1 MEAALKLASWNR
13 WDADDWN
20 LHFAANP
27 KRERIHMAQARK
39 LNKDSY
45 LETKQDMS
53 SNRRSLGAGS
63 VISCTCILQDGTLEN
78 ALVDIFMCQPQRQN
92 DDVWETG
99 ANM

>member
-1 MEAALKLASWNR
+1 MLTIGTCILQPIPNGKEFTWPRRESW
-13 WDADDWN
+13 
-20 LHFAANP
+20 
-27 KRERIHMAQARK
+27 
-39 LNKDSY
+39 NKDSY